1 VAVGMAWMVRWGLA
15 RKWTSP
21 KMATGGVGE
30 AVAVVGLE
38 SCAAAKLHLAPC
50 LAEDAAKGEPEFL
63 TLGSERGGD
72 K

>member
-1 VAVGMAWMVRWGLA
+1 LGIGEEVDFAEDGDGA
-15 RKWTSP
+15 
-21 KMATGGVGE
+21 GVGE